1 MAKQEFKS
9 NPRVRQVFEDLEA
22 YLTFCQDYGYKY
34 DENDMYSNRSYVW
47 RQFQKYETGKFVK
60 NMWELDARQR
70 G

>member
-34 DENDMYSNRSYVW
+34 DENDMYSNRRYVW